1 MSFSLHFSIYF
12 FPFHTQYFMHVH
24 IFVLVF
30 SCLYIV
36 SFISYTSLKCW
47 INRHQVFVLFV
58 KDLGRDIYDLYAE
71 YEYEEEEDRFP
82 VSPSHL
88 LLSPTKHFT
97 LNINVGGTVTLLS
110 FYHKHTA
117 RLDMLKTRLSHF
129 CCDLTEPDCSSQ
141 THSFTISRLKI
152 LHQGELFSRWS
163 VLHLPTSTTCR
174 KEKLQQ
180 FGPADGDNVDVATYR
195 ERKKWLQWF

>member
-1 MSFSLHFSIYF
+1 M
-12 FPFHTQYFMHVH
+12 
-24 IFVLVF
+24 
-30 SCLYIV
+30 
-36 SFISYTSLKCW
+36 
-47 INRHQVFVLFV
+47 FVLFV

-88 LLSPTKHFT
+88 LLSPTKHLT

-152 LHQGELFSRWS
+152 LHQGELFIVDQFYTCQPAPPVGKKSCSSLGLQMEIMWMS
-163 VLHLPTSTTCR
+163 PPTGKERNGYSDFNSTCWQCLVTAGALMTR
-174 KEKLQQ
+174 LTNYQFIKQNYQTMSTSSLQM
-180 FGPADGDNVDVATYR
+180 A
-195 ERKKWLQWF
+195 